1 MTAGRAA
8 GAVLAGGTSSRM
20 GADKAFIAVGGVPMV
35 LRAVTALRAAG
46 AHPAAV
52 VGGDGPRLQG
62 LGLSHV
68 SDRYPGEGPLGGIIT
83 ALGAADAPLVMILSC
98 DLTEPSPEAVAAVL
112 DCAAAVERADVA
124 APVVGGRHQ
133 WLHAAWRPA
142 CLPALEAA
150 FARGARGPSQA
161 APDLAVATVPA
172 PEDGWP
178 SGAFHD
184 ADRPAD
190 LPGSAVTGAGGS
202 GPR

>member
-1 MTAGRAA
+1 MTAGRVA
-8 GAVLAGGTSSRM
+8 GAVLAGGASSRM
-20 GADKAFIAVGGVPMV
+20 GADKALIAVGGVPMV
-35 LRAVTALRAAG
+35 LRAVNALRAAG
-46 AHPAAV
+46 ADPV
-52 VGGDGPRLQG
+52 VVVSDGPRLRG

-68 SDRYPGEGPLGGIIT
+68 ADRYPGEGPLGGIIT
-83 ALGAADAPLVMILSC
+83 ALRAADAPLVMILSC
-98 DLTEPSPEAVAAVL
+98 DLTEPSPEAVAAVM

-124 APVVGGRHQ
+124 VPVVGGRRQ

-161 APDLAVATVPA
+161 ASDLAVATVPA
-172 PEDGWP
+172 PEGGWP

-190 LPGSAVTGAGGS
+190 LPV
-202 GPR
+202 PP

>member
-8 GAVLAGGTSSRM
+8 GAVLAGGASSRM

-83 ALGAADAPLVMILSC
+83 ALDAADAPLVMILSC

-112 DCAAAVERADVA
+112 DHAAAVETADVA
-124 APVVGGRHQ
+124 APVVGGRRQ
-133 WLHAAWRPA
+133 WLHAAWRAA

-161 APDLAVATVPA
+161 ASDLAVATVPE
-172 PEDGWP
+172 PEGGWT
-178 SGAFHD
+178 SGAFCD

-190 LPGSAVTGAGGS
+190 LPAPS
-202 GPR
+202 